1 MKAFTEM
8 VGAAFGLVIAGALL
22 IMLGAFL
29 IGIGPVGWVILVV
42 LLLSK

>member
-29 IGIGPVGWVILVV
+29 IGIGPIGWIV
-42 LLLSK
+42 LAIMIFDR